1 MEKSIKLVAFDMDGT
16 VLDSKLRLP
25 KGLFEM
31 IESHP
36 NVKFVV
42 ASGRQYY
49 SLLNI
54 FNPIKDKLIFISENG
69 GIIMEKDKVIHIM
82 PVPDAKALEVLDLVS
97 EDKGIYPVLGCEKT
111 SYIENPPEY
120 VMNDVAQYNVRLETV
135 DDIKSVVGKDNI
147 LNLALYCH
155 KRAKDNILP
164 KLADISGDLK
174 AVLSAESWV
183 DVINANVNKGNAIKV
198 IQEIYGISPEECVAF
213 GDYMNDYE
221 MLQNCGS
228 AGGAAALPIFALA
241 EDIQPVRS
249 GLIDKCCQRVRL
261 RQIGVI
267 GQPHIRQHRQ
277 VQIADSHGEYPRC
290 RACVV
295 QRRRGCMSVCGGRVA
310 EGDDRRARW
319 KAIT

>member
-82 PVPDAKALEVLDLVS
+82 PVPDTKALEVLDLVS

-221 MLQNCGS
+221 MLQNCGES
-228 AGGAAALPIFALA
+228 
-241 EDIQPVRS
+241 
-249 GLIDKCCQRVRL
+249 
-261 RQIGVI
+261 
-267 GQPHIRQHRQ
+267 
-277 VQIADSHGEYPRC
+277 
-290 RACVV
+290 
-295 QRRRGCMSVCGGRVA
+295 
-310 EGDDRRARW
+310 
-319 KAIT
+319 

>member
-54 FNPIKDKLIFISENG
+54 FNPIK
-69 GIIMEKDKVIHIM
+69 
-82 PVPDAKALEVLDLVS
+82 VLDLVS

-221 MLQNCGS
+221 MLQNCGES
-228 AGGAAALPIFALA
+228 YAMENAHDEIKKVAKYIAPSNDD
-241 EDIQPVRS
+241 E
-249 GLIDKCCQRVRL
+249 
-261 RQIGVI
+261 GVM
-267 GQPHIRQHRQ
+267 Q
-277 VQIADSHGEYPRC
+277 VLKKIL
-290 RACVV
+290 
-295 QRRRGCMSVCGGRVA
+295 
-310 EGDDRRARW
+310 
-319 KAIT
+319 

>member
-54 FNPIKDKLIFISENG
+54 FNPI
-69 GIIMEKDKVIHIM
+69 KVIHIM

-221 MLQNCGS
+221 MLQNCGES
-228 AGGAAALPIFALA
+228 YAMENAHDEIKKVAKYIAPSNDD
-241 EDIQPVRS
+241 E
-249 GLIDKCCQRVRL
+249 
-261 RQIGVI
+261 GVM
-267 GQPHIRQHRQ
+267 Q
-277 VQIADSHGEYPRC
+277 VLKKIL
-290 RACVV
+290 
-295 QRRRGCMSVCGGRVA
+295 
-310 EGDDRRARW
+310 
-319 KAIT
+319 

>member
-82 PVPDAKALEVLDLVS
+82 LVPDDKALEVLDLVS

-198 IQEIYGISPEECVAF
+198 IQEIFGISPEECVAF

-221 MLQNCGS
+221 MLQNCGES
-228 AGGAAALPIFALA
+228 YAMENAHDEIKKVAKQEADQLIREAQGKAKEATMEI
-241 EDIQPVRS
+241 EKDIAIKTKELDDLQKQFDVYKAKMES
-249 GLIDKCCQRVRL
+249 LLISQLELLK
-261 RQIGVI
+261 
-267 GQPHIRQHRQ
+267 
-277 VQIADSHGEYPRC
+277 DSNKE
-290 RACVV
+290 
-295 QRRRGCMSVCGGRVA
+295 
-310 EGDDRRARW
+310 
-319 KAIT
+319 

>member
-16 VLDSKLRLP
+16 VLDSKLCLP
-25 KGLFEM
+25 NGLFEM

-36 NVKFVV
+36 DVKFIV

-54 FNPIKDKLIFISENG
+54 FKPIKDKLIFISENG

-147 LNLALYCH
+147 L
-155 KRAKDNILP
+155 P

-221 MLQNCGS
+221 MLQNCGES
-228 AGGAAALPIFALA
+228 YAMENAHDEIKKVAKYIAPSNDD
-241 EDIQPVRS
+241 E
-249 GLIDKCCQRVRL
+249 
-261 RQIGVI
+261 GVM
-267 GQPHIRQHRQ
+267 Q
-277 VQIADSHGEYPRC
+277 VLKKIL
-290 RACVV
+290 
-295 QRRRGCMSVCGGRVA
+295 
-310 EGDDRRARW
+310 
-319 KAIT
+319 

>member
-25 KGLFEM
+25 NGLFEM

-36 NVKFVV
+36 DVKFIV

-54 FNPIKDKLIFISENG
+54 FKPIKD
-69 GIIMEKDKVIHIM
+69 
-82 PVPDAKALEVLDLVS
+82 KALEVLDLVS

-111 SYIENPPEY
+111 SYIENPLEY

-221 MLQNCGS
+221 MLQNCGES
-228 AGGAAALPIFALA
+228 YAMENAHDEIKKVAKYIAPSNDD
-241 EDIQPVRS
+241 E
-249 GLIDKCCQRVRL
+249 
-261 RQIGVI
+261 GVM
-267 GQPHIRQHRQ
+267 Q
-277 VQIADSHGEYPRC
+277 VLKKIL
-290 RACVV
+290 
-295 QRRRGCMSVCGGRVA
+295 
-310 EGDDRRARW
+310 
-319 KAIT
+319 

>member
-1 MEKSIKLVAFDMDGT
+1 MFTLPPLRYIISKRRFFSVEKSIKLVAFDMDGT

-174 AVLSAESWV
+174 AVLSAAPS
-183 DVINANVNKGNAIKV
+183 
-198 IQEIYGISPEECVAF
+198 
-213 GDYMNDYE
+213 NDDE
-221 MLQNCGS
+221 
-228 AGGAAALPIFALA
+228 
-241 EDIQPVRS
+241 
-249 GLIDKCCQRVRL
+249 
-261 RQIGVI
+261 GVM
-267 GQPHIRQHRQ
+267 Q
-277 VQIADSHGEYPRC
+277 VLKKIL
-290 RACVV
+290 
-295 QRRRGCMSVCGGRVA
+295 
-310 EGDDRRARW
+310 
-319 KAIT
+319 

>member
-82 PVPDAKALEVLDLVS
+82 PVPDAKALEVLDL
-97 EDKGIYPVLGCEKT
+97 
-111 SYIENPPEY
+111 

-221 MLQNCGS
+221 MLQNCGES
-228 AGGAAALPIFALA
+228 YAMENAHDEIKKVAKYIAPSNDD
-241 EDIQPVRS
+241 E
-249 GLIDKCCQRVRL
+249 
-261 RQIGVI
+261 GVM
-267 GQPHIRQHRQ
+267 Q
-277 VQIADSHGEYPRC
+277 VLKKIL
-290 RACVV
+290 
-295 QRRRGCMSVCGGRVA
+295 
-310 EGDDRRARW
+310 
-319 KAIT
+319 

>member
-155 KRAKDNILP
+155 NRAKDNILP

-198 IQEIYGISPEECVAF
+198 IQDIYGISPEECVAF

-221 MLQNCGS
+221 MLQNCGES
-228 AGGAAALPIFALA
+228 YAMENAHDEIKKIAKYIAPSNDD
-241 EDIQPVRS
+241 E
-249 GLIDKCCQRVRL
+249 
-261 RQIGVI
+261 GVM
-267 GQPHIRQHRQ
+267 Q
-277 VQIADSHGEYPRC
+277 VLKKIL
-290 RACVV
+290 
-295 QRRRGCMSVCGGRVA
+295 
-310 EGDDRRARW
+310 
-319 KAIT
+319 

>member
-164 KLADISGDLK
+164 KLADISGDL
-174 AVLSAESWV
+174 LSL
-183 DVINANVNKGNAIKV
+183 IH
-198 IQEIYGISPEECVAF
+198 ISEPT
-213 GDYMNDYE
+213 
-221 MLQNCGS
+221 
-228 AGGAAALPIFALA
+228 
-241 EDIQPVRS
+241 R
-249 GLIDKCCQRVRL
+249 
-261 RQIGVI
+261 
-267 GQPHIRQHRQ
+267 H
-277 VQIADSHGEYPRC
+277 
-290 RACVV
+290 
-295 QRRRGCMSVCGGRVA
+295 
-310 EGDDRRARW
+310 
-319 KAIT
+319 